1 MVSVVL
7 WTAEQYNGLTL
18 KKRLIITIDGPA
30 GSGKSTVAAQL
41 ARRLGVTYL
50 DTGAMYRALTWAAL
64 DRNICLDD
72 AAALKKLAQE
82 SRIEPVGLSGSV
94 GTAGSAGSADSDNP
108 SRISLDGRDV
118 TKEIRS
124 PEVTDNSH
132 KIADQPEIRSILV
145 DQQRRIGQAAGS
157 LVTEGRDQG
166 TVVFPDADFKFYL
179 DASES
184 CRAQRRVEQLKT
196 NDTEVGFDEI
206 LSTQQ
211 QRDQRDSA
219 RAVGPLKIPPGG
231 HVIDTTEMNI
241 DQVVETLYDFIM
253 AEEREG

>member
-18 KKRLIITIDGPA
+18 KNRLIITIDGPA

-50 DTGAMYRALTWAAL
+50 NTGAMYRALTWAAL

-82 SRIEPVGLSGSV
+82 SRIEPLGLSGSV
-94 GTAGSAGSADSDNP
+94 GSAEPGVSDSP

-145 DQQRRIGQAAGS
+145 EQQQRIGRAVGS

-179 DASES
+179 NASER

-241 DQVVETLYDFIM
+241 KEVVETLYDFIM
-253 AEEREG
+253 AKEKEG